1 MSRAGSGSAAI
12 GSRCEVGRAVRH
24 QPAIPRSVTRR
35 FLESTLGITVPSF
48 LREWDAQRRAFPPEA
63 PPGDAEF
70 LASLRAHLVHLLM
83 EGRVAETSRFFYSLE
98 RLLGEA
104 DPILRELLER
114 DLVAALAAECRL
126 AAIDSRRV
134 EPYLGTRTRAAW
146 RAATPGDRPAAG

>member
-1 MSRAGSGSAAI
+1 
-12 GSRCEVGRAVRH
+12 
-24 QPAIPRSVTRR
+24 VTRR

-146 RAATPGDRPAAG
+146 RAATPGDRPATD

>member
-1 MSRAGSGSAAI
+1 M
-12 GSRCEVGRAVRH
+12 
-24 QPAIPRSVTRR
+24 TRR

-83 EGRVAETSRFFYSLE
+83 EGRVAETSRFFYALE
-98 RLLGEA
+98 RMLGEA
-104 DPILRELLER
+104 DPILRDLLER
-114 DLVAALAAECRL
+114 DLIAGLASDCRR

-146 RAATPGDRPAAG
+146 RPSG